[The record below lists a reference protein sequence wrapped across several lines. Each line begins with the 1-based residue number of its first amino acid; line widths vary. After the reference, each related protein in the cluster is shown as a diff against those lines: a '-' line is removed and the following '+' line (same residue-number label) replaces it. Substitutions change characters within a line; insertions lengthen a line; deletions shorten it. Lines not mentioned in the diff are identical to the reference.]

1 MNNLQRALLSIEG
14 WTFED
19 SKEMINKVKE
29 IDAKYSTLQ
38 SSDWIVILK
47 HLQESIVIGFEVE
60 HCRNRKDS
68 YK

>member
-29 IDAKYSTLQ
+29 IDTKHPTLQ

-47 HLQESIVIGFEVE
+47 HLKECIAIGFEVE
-60 HCRNRKDS
+60 HRRIK
-68 YK
+68 KGQ